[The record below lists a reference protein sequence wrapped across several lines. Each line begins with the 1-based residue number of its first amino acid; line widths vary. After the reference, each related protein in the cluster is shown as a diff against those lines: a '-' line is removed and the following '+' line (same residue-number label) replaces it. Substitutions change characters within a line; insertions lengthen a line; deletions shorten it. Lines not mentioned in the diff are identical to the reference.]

1 MTNLTDYIEVVE
13 TAYETMLA
21 YAAQGR
27 ETDAAQGRETDA
39 AQGRETDAAQGRET
53 DHFAEPSA
61 DTVPSEIRILLTGL
75 KEALQ
80 HIQELLSDSD
90 FRFAEV
96 VVDDIHKV
104 DAALELVLAQTDLGS
119 EIIDNL
125 NASIHLRAVLTDL
138 FLVDEAEI

>member
-21 YAAQGR
+21 Y
-27 ETDAAQGRETDA
+27 A